1 MSVRGWVERHDV
13 VLFFVLAFLLS
24 WSIWPLM
31 LLNSESSP
39 MMPFG
44 PLLSALVLTT
54 VVSGWRGIAA
64 LVKPL
69 GRWRVHP
76 VWYLVALPGPFVVT
90 GLSGAAAVLM
100 GATSPGWGSYS
111 DLPGLV
117 TTILATMVVVGLFE
131 EPGWRGYAL
140 PRMQRD
146 QSALRAA
153 LVLGVVW
160 ALWHL
165 PEMVGDAG
173 EREPIPFI
181 LSVVAQSVLL
191 AWIYN
196 STRGSLLLV
205 ILCHGA
211 VNTAAKFLLTE
222 FDGDSRLIAWWAYAA
237 FFVLAAGAVVAV
249 AGAERLTT
257 SLSWSDRAA
266 LRRAD
271 NHRRPLLSGRR
282 TENLRR

>member
-1 MSVRGWVERHDV
+1 VEVFVSVRGWTERHDV
-13 VLFFVLAFLLS
+13 VLFFVLAYLLS

-39 MMPFG
+39 MTPFG
-44 PLLSALVLTT
+44 PLLAALLLTA

-76 VWYLVALPGPFVVT
+76 AWYLIALLGPFALT
-90 GLSGAAAVLM
+90 GLSGVAAVLL
-100 GATSPGWGSYS
+100 GARSPGWGVYS
-111 DLPGLV
+111 DWLGLA
-117 TTILATMVVVGLFE
+117 TTIVATMVVVGLFE

-140 PRMQRD
+140 PRMQRN
-146 QSALRAA
+146 QSALWAA
-153 LVLGVVW
+153 LVLGVIW

-165 PEMVGDAG
+165 PEMVGDPG
-173 EREPIPFI
+173 EREPIPYI
-181 LSVVAQSVLL
+181 LSVVAESVLL

-205 ILCHGA
+205 IVFHGA
-211 VNTAAKFLLTE
+211 VNTAAKFLLPE
-222 FDGDSRLIAWWAYAA
+222 FDGVSRLIAWWTYAA
-237 FFVLAAGAVVAV
+237 SFVLAAGAVVAV

-257 SLSWSDRAA
+257 SLSRNDGPAVGRAA
-266 LRRAD
+266 G
-271 NHRRPLLSGRR
+271 HRRTPGAGRR
-282 TENLRR
+282 TG

>member
-1 MSVRGWVERHDV
+1 MSVRGWIERHDV
-13 VLFFVLAFLLS
+13 VLFFVLAYLLS

-31 LLNSESSP
+31 LLNPESSP

-44 PLLSALVLTT
+44 PLLAALVLTA
-54 VVSGWRGIAA
+54 VVSGWRGVTA

-76 VWYLVALPGPFVVT
+76 AWYLIALLGPFVVT

-100 GATSPGWGSYS
+100 GARSPGWGVYS
-111 DLPGLV
+111 DWLGLV
-117 TTILATMVVVGLFE
+117 VTIVSTMLVVGLFE

-140 PRMQRD
+140 PRMQRGHG
-146 QSALRAA
+146 ALWAA

-160 ALWHL
+160 AMWHL
-165 PEMVGDAG
+165 PEMVGDPG
-173 EREPIPFI
+173 EREPVPYF

-196 STRGSLLLV
+196 STRGSLLIV
-205 ILCHGA
+205 VLCHSA
-211 VNTAAKFLLTE
+211 VNTAAKFLLPE
-222 FDGDSRLIAWWAYAA
+222 FDGASRLIAWWSYATL
-237 FFVLAAGAVVAV
+237 FVLAAGAVVAV

-257 SLSWSDRAA
+257 TPSRTNGVTPGG
-266 LRRAD
+266 AD
-271 NHRRPLLSGRR
+271 SHRRTPPAGRR
-282 TENLRR
+282 TA